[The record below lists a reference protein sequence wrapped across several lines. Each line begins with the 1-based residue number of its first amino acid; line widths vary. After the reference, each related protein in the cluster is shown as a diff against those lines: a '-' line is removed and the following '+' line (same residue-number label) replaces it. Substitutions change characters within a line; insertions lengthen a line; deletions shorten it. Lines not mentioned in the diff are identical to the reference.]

1 MGGSRYTVVMS
12 DGTRVSGDKLTGWHA
27 VGGSVRLD
35 GAVIKSPNKQL
46 LWIGDT
52 KLPRWR
58 PPAHRG
64 SFIEFVGG
72 DRIVGAVIGG
82 QDAACKNGLH
92 VPAHLLVRPTARKY
106 TRDHEG
112 ASLDIVRVLHDRI
125 RRVVLTPG
133 LDVRFRPG
141 NAFDRDGRRMSFVSI
156 RWRGQTVQLL
166 TKTAT
171 RTIKLADIAEIHMPR
186 MDPWEAY
193 YRQLAIISPACRS
206 NLIRIETTDGMI
218 ATGSESRFGA
228 VAFSHESM
236 LPHAIAHRR
245 NLVSHIKR
253 LEHRY
258 LEARRKF
265 EEARTA
271 LRKRI
276 ADQEQVLE
284 KARVRHAREM
294 GDMKRKLEKQRR
306 DEAAKSAAKRKA
318 LQDTYRKTLAEI
330 NKGLSA
336 DPAARRN
343 AQSKRAHAARVL
355 EAASKTIQRD
365 TARIDAAGRAAV
377 QRLHAAQVAE
387 LTRLGQARDSL
398 VLQMTR
404 SVQSAQQQY
413 ESHQRQ
419 LASDKTRLARV
430 PGHEGDQNTWWH
442 MVHPV
447 WSLDPL
453 WVPFKTIV
461 MRWESRPDTVPLSRV
476 EPSKTVGPAL
486 LRWRADRNVDG
497 GPLRSGG
504 RFGGWGFGVHA
515 HSELTF
521 RLPSTAA
528 AFSTRLGL
536 DRVAGSG
543 GCVRGKIFIGSTKA
557 KPAYQ
562 SPILIG
568 SQETVMSPA
577 IPIPRPGKAPLDLI
591 LQADPVGRDHPTR
604 AEPLN
609 IRDKLDWLEPQLV
622 LDPKRL
628 LSKVRRHVPSAVPAW
643 LGWRPTLDPK
653 GVYQW
658 RSWMARPESHER
670 ESFLPVLRV
679 GARAL
684 KLSREMTVTAG
695 DKWLVVDVGFTDGSD
710 IRADAIL
717 LRIGDADIQP
727 EKLPVRQ
734 YWRRRTAPLVF
745 SLADYRGKK
754 VKLELTQKPGARE
767 LYWRAVAVSPKLPDA
782 YRLAR
787 FLIAIGRNDMQVTRG
802 LGLALQSG
810 GIGKHDALSALKIM
824 GRGGTI
830 GFCCKVDPKNYGYMH
845 CVMVGHGWVGGEKTF
860 RELKDVGWLR
870 FLIICQENGF
880 SNKLMKEVAQARKA
894 GVWLPR
900 RTPSTYG
907 GIRYDVTLRNRS
919 GKNLAIFEIN
929 RGGGMNPVDQ
939 VEPGGVRKLHA
950 HEGYRYEAYV
960 VARKYDKSQPVS
972 RVLVKGDAV
981 WDIK

>member
-1 MGGSRYTVVMS
+1 MGRSRYTVVMS

-27 VGGSVRLD
+27 VGGAVRLD
-35 GAVIKSPNKQL
+35 GAVIKAPGKQL

-52 KLPRWR
+52 KLKRWR
-58 PPAHRG
+58 PPARRG
-64 SFIEFVGG
+64 AYIEFVGG

-82 QDAACKNGLH
+82 QDAAGQNGLR
-92 VPAHLLVRPTARKY
+92 VPSHMLVRPTARKY
-106 TRDHEG
+106 TRDHQG
-112 ASLDIVRVLHDRI
+112 VSLDIVRVLPDRI

-133 LDVRFRPG
+133 LGVRFRPG
-141 NAFDRDGRRMSFVSI
+141 SAFDRDGRRMSFVSI
-156 RWRGQTVQLL
+156 RWRGQTVRLL
-166 TKTAT
+166 TKTAS
-171 RTIKLADIAEIHMPR
+171 RTVQLADLAEIHMPR

-206 NLIRIETTDGMI
+206 NLIRLETTDGMI

-228 VAFSHESM
+228 AAFSHESM

-245 NLVSHIKR
+245 NLVSHIKH
-253 LEHRY
+253 LQERY
-258 LEARRKF
+258 LKSRRKF
-265 EEARTA
+265 EETRTA
-271 LRKRI
+271 QQKRI
-276 ADQEQVLE
+276 
-284 KARVRHAREM
+284 
-294 GDMKRKLEKQRR
+294 
-306 DEAAKSAAKRKA
+306 
-318 LQDTYRKTLAEI
+318 
-330 NKGLSA
+330 
-336 DPAARRN
+336 
-343 AQSKRAHAARVL
+343 
-355 EAASKTIQRD
+355 
-365 TARIDAAGRAAV
+365 
-377 QRLHAAQVAE
+377 AE
-387 LTRLGQARDSL
+387 LTRLGQAKDAL
-398 VLQMTR
+398 VLQMAR
-404 SVQSAQQQY
+404 SAATAEQQHETYQS
-413 ESHQRQ
+413 Q
-419 LASDKTRLARV
+419 LASGKARLAVV
-430 PGHEGDQNTWWH
+430 PGHAGDQNTWWH

-476 EPSKTVGPAL
+476 EPMETVGPEL

-515 HSELTF
+515 HSELRF

-536 DRVAGSG
+536 DRVAGAG
-543 GCVRGKIFIGSTKA
+543 GCVRGKIFIGSTRT

-562 SPILIG
+562 SPVLIG
-568 SQETVMSPA
+568 SRKTVMTPA
-577 IPIPRPGKAPLDLI
+577 IPIPRSGKEPIDLI
-591 LQADPVGRDHPTR
+591 LQADPVGRDHPAH

-628 LSKVRRHVPSAVPAW
+628 LNKVRPHIPAAVLAW
-643 LGWRPTLDPK
+643 RGWTPTFDPK

-684 KLSREMTVTAG
+684 RLSREITIAAG

-710 IRADAIL
+710 IRADAVS
-717 LRIGDADIQP
+717 LRIGDSDIQP

-745 SLADYRGKK
+745 SLAKYRGKK
-754 VKLELTQKPGARE
+754 IKLELTQKPGPRG
-767 LYWRAVAVSPKLPDA
+767 LYWRAVAVSSKLPNA
-782 YRLAR
+782 HRLAR
-787 FLIAIGRNDMQVTRG
+787 FLVSIGREDMQVTRG

-810 GIGKHDALSALKIM
+810 GIGKSDALSALKIM
-824 GRGGTI
+824 ERGGTI

-845 CVMVGHGWVGGEKTF
+845 CVMVGHGWIGGEKTF

-880 SNKLMKEVAQARKA
+880 PMKLMKEVAEARRA
-894 GVWLPR
+894 GVWRPR

-929 RGGGMNPVDQ
+929 RGGGLNPVDQ

-960 VARKYDKSQPVS
+960 VAKKYDKSQPVS
-972 RVLVKGDAV
+972 RVLVRGDAI
-981 WDIK
+981 WKIE